1 MEDLNLREAIKKSP
15 YRTQERFAAASGIAE
30 PTISKYCRNIR
41 QPSENHKKIIDEIL
55 SANGKTKSDI

>member
-1 MEDLNLREAIKKSP
+1 MENFELREAIKKSL

-41 QPSENHKKIIDEIL
+41 QPSAAHRQIIEEFLRANENAKR
-55 SANGKTKSDI
+55 DI